1 MSDSPQKKK
10 PVRLPPCVVC
20 AQPARLHCPPCK
32 TSYCCFSCQKEDWNK
47 GHKKDCKRLVE
58 ANAAAEAAA
67 AAKAAEDEAATPP
80 PSPKAKAAPPVVS
93 GPEARS
99 REDVERAK
107 KATAAAAKE
116 KKPSA
121 EHEAL
126 LEARCPICFEN
137 WDVDG
142 DRFVRACCYK
152 RVCEDC
158 FEKSGGCLLYTSP
171 SPRDRG

>member
-1 MSDSPQKKK
+1 MSDSPLKK
-10 PVRLPPCVVC
+10 PVRRAPCVVC

-32 TSYCCFSCQKEDWNK
+32 TPYCCFSCQKEDWK
-47 GHKKDCKRLVE
+47 KRHKKDCKRLAE

-93 GPEARS
+93 EAPAAA

-121 EHEAL
+121 EHEAI

-137 WDVDG
+137 WDVNAG
-142 DRFVRACCYK
+142 RFFRECCYK

-158 FEKSGGCLLYTSP
+158 TRKCGGIELSLIHI
-171 SPRDRG
+171 

>member
-1 MSDSPQKKK
+1 M
-10 PVRLPPCVVC
+10 RPPCVVC
-20 AQPARLHCPPCK
+20 AQPARLHCPPCG
-32 TSYCCFSCQKEDWNK
+32 TPYCCLSCQKEDWK
-47 GHKKDCKRLVE
+47 KRHKKDCKRLVE

-67 AAKAAEDEAATPP
+67 AAKAAAAEEDEAATPP

-93 GPEARS
+93 GPAAA

-137 WDVDG
+137 L
-142 DRFVRACCYK
+142 
-152 RVCEDC
+152 
-158 FEKSGGCLLYTSP
+158 SLIHI
-171 SPRDRG
+171 